1 MEAIVFQTQNENYY
15 LYSPLKKA
23 ILPLSKNMYDI
34 ISNDRNE
41 GDETFRQLKQYGY
54 LDKYTSSFD
63 SYITGNTIQGVLVK
77 LSQIIFETTTL
88 CNLRC
93 EYCCYSEGYDTFDS
107 RRGMLGNLKFETAK
121 GIIDY
126 LAILFQKEPLSNAP
140 KEPFAIS
147 FYGGEPLMNFAVVR
161 QIVEYAERIEFRNC
175 SLFFT
180 MTTNAMLLSKYA
192 DFLSRHKFKM
202 LISLDGNKEND
213 SYRVTPKGN
222 PSFDIVMM
230 NLKCVENLY
239 SEWFAT
245 FRYNAVFTNK
255 SDVREIV
262 DWFKMQFNT
271 TPNFSPLHVPTEDA
285 KDGNRILSMLKT
297 FEIPEDIELV
307 PSLITQNPLFNRI
320 LVFTTRLLNNS
331 VSKES
336 ELLVDESIENST
348 LPTGTC
354 IPFSKRLFVSYNGK
368 IHPCEKVNRDSPLGY
383 IDNSGCVHIDCNE
396 VANGFMKRIT
406 EVSFLCKKCYM
417 QFCCTKCSF
426 CYSNGKCDE
435 FTSKSKFAKLLSD
448 AVSYIESHP
457 DIIEVVEENIIIK

>member
-161 QIVEYAERIEFRNC
+161 QIVEYAERIEFRNR

-202 LISLDGNKEND
+202 LI
-213 SYRVTPKGN
+213 RV
-222 PSFDIVMM
+222 
-230 NLKCVENLY
+230 C
-239 SEWFAT
+239 
-245 FRYNAVFTNK
+245 
-255 SDVREIV
+255 
-262 DWFKMQFNT
+262 
-271 TPNFSPLHVPTEDA
+271 
-285 KDGNRILSMLKT
+285 
-297 FEIPEDIELV
+297 
-307 PSLITQNPLFNRI
+307 
-320 LVFTTRLLNNS
+320 
-331 VSKES
+331 
-336 ELLVDESIENST
+336 
-348 LPTGTC
+348 
-354 IPFSKRLFVSYNGK
+354 
-368 IHPCEKVNRDSPLGY
+368 
-383 IDNSGCVHIDCNE
+383 
-396 VANGFMKRIT
+396 
-406 EVSFLCKKCYM
+406 
-417 QFCCTKCSF
+417 
-426 CYSNGKCDE
+426 
-435 FTSKSKFAKLLSD
+435 
-448 AVSYIESHP
+448 
-457 DIIEVVEENIIIK
+457 

>member
-1 MEAIVFQTQNENYY
+1 M
-15 LYSPLKKA
+15 
-23 ILPLSKNMYDI
+23 PLSKNVYDI

-121 GIIDY
+121 IIIDY

-161 QIVEYAERIEFRNC
+161 QIVEYAERIEFRNR

-239 SEWFAT
+239 PEWFAT

-285 KDGNRILSMLKT
+285 KDGNRILSMLKA

-396 VANGFMKRIT
+396 VANGFMKRIA
-406 EVSFLCKKCYM
+406 EVSSLCKKCYM

-435 FTSKSKFAKLLSD
+435 FTSKNKFAKLLSD

-457 DIIEVVEENIIIK
+457 DIIEVLKENIIIK